1 MRYPETQKVVNG
13 HFMQYFNEALT
24 KVQKLSE
31 PVQAAAEA
39 LGVLEQLQHTAYC
52 PQQPAS
58 TEQTSQ
64 RAAS

>member
-1 MRYPETQKVVNG
+1 
-13 HFMQYFNEALT
+13 MQYFNEALT

-39 LGVLEQLQHTAYC
+39 LGVLEQLQHTAYW